1 MFTVMSWLIYFL
13 AWSCFDNDVGH
24 NCDRTTRFKM
34 LFLIKLAQ
42 WDGSAGNSLI
52 LKSVETP

>member
-24 NCDRTTRFKM
+24 NNCDRTNMFQDV
-34 LFLIKLAQ
+34 IS
-42 WDGSAGNSLI
+42 D
-52 LKSVETP
+52 